1 MNELFDTRTI
11 DPFGP
16 LTILEKTKIL
26 FLFLASRLELVS
38 SLRDLE
44 VLRKRE
50 ALNNLRIDD
59 SKEI

>member
-1 MNELFDTRTI
+1 VNELFDTRTV